1 MPQTNGQEVIQYL
14 DDIRIVSED
23 FYQITLQVRDI
34 FLTTLPSLTESI
46 KYGGIVFSINKDLM
60 AGIFVYKKHISIE
73 FSHGIHLT
81 DPDSILEGKGKH
93 RRHIKLKTTDEINTK
108 KVIQF
113 IQEAV
118 EI

>member
-1 MPQTNGQEVIQYL
+1 MPQTKGQEVIQYL

-60 AGIFVYKKHISIE
+60 
-73 FSHGIHLT
+73 
-81 DPDSILEGKGKH
+81 
-93 RRHIKLKTTDEINTK
+93 
-108 KVIQF
+108 VIQYLDDIRIVSEDF
-113 IQEAV
+113 YQITLQV
-118 EI
+118 RDIYF